1 MVDEVAQNV
10 VKRGM
15 CFINVHLPVELR
27 TEKMP
32 LRAITLLILLTV
44 WSPPAVGREPVAVP
58 EKHRAMLKEHCAKCH
73 GAKRQQG
80 KFRIDDL
87 SFVID
92 DNETAEYWQK
102 VLDALNA
109 GEMPP
114 EDAKQLAPELKVD
127 FLDDL
132 ANVMVDA
139 RRQLADQGGVIT
151 MRRLNRREYANSLR
165 DLLGAEINVSEL
177 PADTSST
184 AFDTSSSS
192 LIMSSDQFE
201 QYLALGREALKEA
214 LVREANRGAK
224 YSRRFEA
231 EAGTI
236 ERVRKGMHRRMEGHR
251 QYNKWKNRIDELVR
265 LPENAKAAARMRK
278 LNVGRP
284 KHDFYHWWREIP
296 GALDPKEFG
305 FTDGNEASH
314 IGVGQWNAVP
324 YMSWFL
330 VQPENKT
337 GAWLSIGDNAVNP
350 WFTFWAD
357 RAPAGDYVI
366 RIRIAAASEVDSHR
380 RFVEFGRRSQAFI
393 HLSTHEVTG
402 TLDEP
407 AVIEI
412 PTTIT
417 TGGDLNFF
425 VRERGTFDSGQQS
438 AFKHNLGKKENG
450 LGPDFALWVDWAEI
464 QKLPESRFVT
474 PRGVLALKDAHA
486 DIRSALQRFAIEA
499 CRGKLLPDAFLDRLE
514 RIYRTRRK
522 VDDGHQSAL
531 IETVAVILAS
541 PRFLYLA
548 GSGQQRSLPPA
559 ELATRL
565 SFFLRGAPPDQ
576 VLRKLAATGELAKA
590 EVLTQQTDR
599 LLSKP
604 ELTTGFVAPF
614 AHQWLGMERLDFFK
628 FNVRR
633 YLDFDNSTKEAA
645 RREVHESFGNVLREN
660 ESLTDL
666 LRADYVV
673 VNSLLA
679 NYYGIEG
686 VAGDEFRRVD
696 LPQGKDSPR
705 GGLLG
710 MAAILAMGSNGED
723 SNPVERGAWVL
734 RKLLNDPPPPAPANV
749 PQISRLSDRLL
760 TTRERLGLHQEDP
773 QCASCHRKI
782 DPIGYGL
789 ENFDAAG
796 RWRTEDHYEYRGQRK
811 TWKIDPAAAL
821 HDGPK
826 FADYFELR
834 DLIAAREEAFATG
847 FAEALVSYALGRP
860 ASFSGRQ
867 LSDAMVE
874 RAKQKNYAAREFVR
888 ALVQSDQLVFHHNY

>member
-1 MVDEVAQNV
+1 M
-10 VKRGM
+10 
-15 CFINVHLPVELR
+15 
-27 TEKMP
+27 TENMP
-32 LRAITLLILLTV
+32 MRSITLLILLTV
-44 WSPPAVGREPVAVP
+44 SSQPAVASEPVSVP
-58 EKHRAMLKEHCAKCH
+58 LKHKAMLLKHCAKCH
-73 GAKRQQG
+73 GTARQEG
-80 KFRIDDL
+80 KFRIDGL
-87 SFVID
+87 SFVIA

-102 VLDALNA
+102 TLDVLNA

-114 EDAKQLAPELKVD
+114 EDEKQLPPEMKAD

-214 LVREANRGAK
+214 SVREANRSTK

-231 EAGTI
+231 EEGTI

-265 LPENAKAAARMRK
+265 LPKNSQAAARMRQ
-278 LNVGRP
+278 LNEGRP
-284 KHDFYHWWREIP
+284 KHDFYHWWKEMP
-296 GALDPKEFG
+296 GAPDPKEFG

-330 VQPENKT
+330 VQPENET

-366 RIRIAAASEVDSHR
+366 RIRIAAARQVDSHR
-380 RFVEFGRRSQAFI
+380 KFVEFGRRSQAFI

-402 TLDEP
+402 TLEKP
-407 AVIEI
+407 QVIEI

-425 VRERGTFDSGQQS
+425 VRERGTFDTGQQS

-464 QKLPESRFVT
+464 QKLPASSFVT
-474 PRGVLALKDAHA
+474 PSGMLALKDVET
-486 DIRSALQRFAIEA
+486 DLRGVLQQFAIEV
-499 CRGKLLPDAFLDRLE
+499 CRSKPLPDAFLDRLV
-514 RIYRTRRK
+514 RIYENRRR
-522 VDDGHQSAL
+522 VGDNHQAAL
-531 IETVAVILAS
+531 IETAAVILAS

-548 GSGQQRSLPPA
+548 ERGRGPLPA
-559 ELATRL
+559 EELATRL

-576 VLRKLAATGELAKA
+576 VLRILAANGELAKA
-590 EVLTQQTDR
+590 EVLAQQTDR
-599 LLSKP
+599 LLSEP
-604 ELTTGFVAPF
+604 ELTTGFVTPF

-628 FNVRR
+628 FNIRR
-633 YLDFDNSTKEAA
+633 YPDFDNSTKEAA
-645 RREVHESFGNVLREN
+645 RREVHESVAYVLRKN
-660 ESLTDL
+660 ESLTNL

-679 NYYGIEG
+679 NYYGIKG
-686 VAGDEFRRVD
+686 VSGDEFRRVD

-734 RKLLNDPPPPAPANV
+734 RKLVNDPPPPAPANV

-760 TTRERLGLHQEDP
+760 TTRERLSLHQEQP

-782 DPIGYGL
+782 DPIGFGL

-796 RWRTEDHYEYRGQRK
+796 RWRAEDHYEYRGERK
-811 TWKIDPAAAL
+811 AWKVDPASAL

-834 DLIAAREEAFATG
+834 DLIAEREEAFATG

-860 ASFSGRQ
+860 ASFSDRE
-867 LSDAMVE
+867 LIDSMVE
-874 RAKQKNYAAREFVR
+874 RAKQKNYAAREFVH
-888 ALVQSDQLVFHHNY
+888 ALIQSKQFQSK

>member
-1 MVDEVAQNV
+1 MHM
-10 VKRGM
+10 KP
-15 CFINVHLPVELR
+15 F
-27 TEKMP
+27 
-32 LRAITLLILLTV
+32 TLLILLTV
-44 WSPPAVGREPVAVP
+44 SPQLTFAKEPVAVP
-58 EKHRAMLKEHCAKCH
+58 VKHRAMLVEHCGKCH
-73 GAKRQQG
+73 GAKLQKG
-80 KFRIDDL
+80 KFRIDNL
-87 SFVID
+87 SFSIA

-114 EDAKQLAPELKVD
+114 EDEKQLTPEAKADL
-127 FLDDL
+127 LDDL

-139 RRQLADQGGVIT
+139 RRRLADQGGAIT

-165 DLLGAEINVSEL
+165 DLLGAKINVSEL

-214 LVREANRGAK
+214 FAREANRDAEYYK
-224 YSRRFEA
+224 RFEA
-231 EAGTI
+231 EEGTL

-265 LPENAKAAARMRK
+265 LPENTKAAARMRK
-278 LNVGRP
+278 LNEGRP
-284 KHDFYHWWREIP
+284 KHAFYHWWKEMP
-296 GALDPKEFG
+296 GAPDPKEFG
-305 FTDGNEASH
+305 FTDGNHASH

-366 RIRIAAASEVDSHR
+366 RIRIAAAKQVDSHR
-380 RFVEFGRRSQAFI
+380 KFVEFGRRSQAFI
-393 HLSTHEVTG
+393 HLSTHEVRG
-402 TLDEP
+402 TLEKP
-407 AVIEI
+407 QVIEI

-438 AFKHNLGKKENG
+438 AYKHNLGKKENG

-464 QKLPESRFVT
+464 QKLPESSFVT
-474 PRGVLALKDAHA
+474 PPGVVALKEVKIDL
-486 DIRSALQRFAIEA
+486 RGALQRFAIEA
-499 CRGKLLPDAFLDRLE
+499 CRGKSLPGAFLDRLVK
-514 RIYRTRRK
+514 IYETRRK
-522 VDDGHQSAL
+522 VGDDHQAAL

-548 GSGQQRSLPPA
+548 EPGKGSLPHA

-565 SFFLRGAPPDQ
+565 SFFLRGAPPDPT
-576 VLRKLAATGELAKA
+576 LRKLAASGELAKS
-590 EVLTQQTDR
+590 EVLATQTDR
-599 LLSKP
+599 LLSEP
-604 ELTTGFVAPF
+604 EFLSGFVAPF
-614 AHQWLGMERLDFFK
+614 THQWLGMERLDFFK
-628 FNVRR
+628 FNIRR
-633 YLDFDNSTKEAA
+633 YPDFDNSTKEAA
-645 RREVHESFGNVLREN
+645 RQEVYESIAYVLRKN
-660 ESLTDL
+660 ESLTNL

-679 NYYGIEG
+679 NYYGIGG
-686 VAGDEFRRVD
+686 VVGDEYRRVEI
-696 LPQGKDSPR
+696 PRNSPR

-710 MAAILAMGSNGED
+710 MAAILAMGGNGEQ

-734 RKLLNDPPPPAPANV
+734 RKLVNDPPPPAPANV
-749 PQISRLSDRLL
+749 PQINRLSDQLL
-760 TTRERLGLHQEDP
+760 TTRERLSLHQEQP

-782 DPIGYGL
+782 DPIGFGL

-796 RWRTEDHYEYRGQRK
+796 RWRTEDHYEYRGKRK
-811 TWKIDPAAAL
+811 TWKIDAAAAF

-826 FADYFELR
+826 FSDYFELR
-834 DLIAAREEAFATG
+834 DLIAEHEEAFATG

-860 ASFSGRQ
+860 AGFSDRE
-867 LSDAMVE
+867 LIENMVK
-874 RAKQKNYAAREFVR
+874 RAKQKNYAAREFVHT
-888 ALVQSDQLVFHHNY
+888 LIQSKPFQSK